1 MLIQITSFL
10 LEIAASLLAS
20 ACLLR
25 LYMQYQKLPF
35 GNPVGQFVFALT
47 NWLVLPLRRLLPAVG
62 RWDTASAVAAYA
74 LVWVKLLL
82 LSLLVSGFAVNPLWL
97 SLGAVFALLRLAISA
112 LTGLLIVYAIA
123 SWLRSDSPMIDLLE
137 RLCAPLLRPLRRV
150 MPLVGG
156 IDLSPLVLLVLL
168 QVLTIVLAHLQASV
182 IGLL

>member
-1 MLIQITSFL
+1 M
-10 LEIAASLLAS
+10 
-20 ACLLR
+20 
-25 LYMQYQKLPF
+25 
-35 GNPVGQFVFALT
+35 
-47 NWLVLPLRRLLPAVG
+47 
-62 RWDTASAVAAYA
+62 
-74 LVWVKLLL
+74 
-82 LSLLVSGFAVNPLWL
+82 
-97 SLGAVFALLRLAISA
+97 FALLRLAISA